1 MLCSYEISLTS
12 VHLEASR
19 VQVDVVNTNALRQ
32 KYPDGPTLSQ
42 WFQQQFDQLPDAC
55 NADYMEMM

>member
-1 MLCSYEISLTS
+1 M
-12 VHLEASR
+12 HD
-19 VQVDVVNTNALRQ
+19 DVVNTNALRQ